1 MPSVKDK
8 NVTRFTYWPM
18 RRLLALIAMLVL
30 AAAASILVAVFVLL
44 HAGAAITDGEVA
56 APVASPVTISRDAVG
71 AVTIDAASRADAS
84 FALGFAHAQDTF
96 FAMDLMRRKAAGE
109 LAALV
114 GPAAID
120 LDKDYRRHRL
130 RAVAE
135 QAYRTLPPAQR
146 EQLQHYAAGVNA
158 GLAGLRVR
166 PWEYLVFRQAPQ
178 AWRPEDSLLVLG
190 AMYLELN
197 DGGHNERKLRL
208 LQLDAVLPAPVVA
221 FLTAPDPTWEAA
233 LDGSV
238 SDAPP
243 VPDASVFV
251 MPRQADDAVA
261 MDLSF
266 SPRHG
271 ADIGSNAFAV
281 AGAGSPGHGA
291 LLANDMHLSLGVPNI
306 WYRATLRYRQAGAD
320 GNVVVRQVAGLTLP
334 GTPALV
340 VGQNEQVA
348 WGFTNSYADV
358 QDWVV
363 VHTTDP
369 RGTRYR
375 SPQGSEDM
383 VYKDEVIR
391 VRGGAPVSLRIAQT
405 RWGPVMATSAQGEP
419 MALAWTGASPRAY
432 NLSVMQM
439 EDATDVPAVL
449 DIAQHAGLPLQNV
462 LAADRQGHIG
472 WTIAGNA
479 IPVRGTAGFANPA
492 DWSLPGAGWSG
503 WLDASRY
510 PRLEN
515 PAQGYLWTANNR
527 AVGGA
532 SLALLGNGGYNLGAR
547 ARQIRDDLA
556 GNRAARPVDM
566 LAIQRDDRAVFLA
579 RWQTLMLAVI
589 DKANTR
595 HGDAAGLAS
604 LHDRVARWGA
614 RADESSPGYGAVRR
628 FHEEVTARVLRPFVA
643 LAKRR
648 FEDFA
653 WPEGTAPEYAVWQL
667 IHAPSAAHLRDPR
680 YASWDDLL
688 DEACLATL
696 RDVAQ
701 EGKATWGD
709 ENRLNLRHP
718 LAGALPGIVA
728 RFLDAHAQPLSG
740 DRDMP
745 FVSAPRFGA
754 SERMVA
760 VPGDAARSLLH
771 MPGGQTDHPVASTYL
786 AGTDDWRLGQ
796 PTPLQPSVATS
807 TFRLVPQR

>member
-1 MPSVKDK
+1 MPSTKDK
-8 NVTRFTYWPM
+8 NVTHLTYRRM
-18 RRLLALIAMLVL
+18 RRLLAVIVVLVL
-30 AAAASILVAVFVLL
+30 VAAASTLLAVFVLL
-44 HAGAAITDGEVA
+44 HAGAATTEGDVTA
-56 APVASPVTISRDAVG
+56 SVASPVTISRDALG

-114 GPAAID
+114 GPAAVE

-135 QAYRTLPPAQR
+135 QAYRTLPPDQR
-146 EQLQHYAAGVNA
+146 DQLQRYAAGVNA

-178 AWRPEDSLLVLG
+178 AWRTEDSLLVLG

-243 VPDASVFV
+243 MPDASVFV
-251 MPRQADDAVA
+251 LPRQADDAVA

-266 SPRHG
+266 SPRQG

-281 AGAGSPGHGA
+281 AGASASGPGA

-306 WYRATLRYRQAGAD
+306 WYRTTLRYRQADANGT
-320 GNVVVRQVAGLTLP
+320 VVERRVAGLTLP

-340 VGQNEQVA
+340 AGQNEHVA

-363 VHTTDP
+363 VHATDP
-369 RGTRYR
+369 QGTRYR
-375 SPQGSEDM
+375 SPQGIEDM
-383 VYKDEVIR
+383 VYRDEVIQ
-391 VRGGAPVSLRIAQT
+391 VRGGASVPLRIAET

-419 MALAWTGASPRAY
+419 MALAWAGASPHAY
-432 NLSVMQM
+432 NLAVMQM
-439 EDATDVPAVL
+439 EDATDMPAVL

-462 LAADRQGHIG
+462 LAADRHGHIG

-492 DWSLPGAGWSG
+492 DWSAPGAGWSG

-510 PRLEN
+510 PRVEN

-527 AVGGA
+527 AVGGV

-556 GNRAARPVDM
+556 GEPPGAPVDM

-579 RWQTLMLAVI
+579 RWQTLMLHVI
-589 DKANTR
+589 DKAQAR
-595 HGDAAGLAS
+595 HAEAAGLAS

-614 RADESSPGYGAVRR
+614 RADASSPGYGAVRR

-643 LAKRR
+643 LAAQR
-648 FEDFA
+648 FKDFA

-667 IHAPSAAHLRDPR
+667 IHAPSASHLRDPR

-701 EGKATWGD
+701 QGKATWGD
-709 ENRLNLRHP
+709 ENTLSLRHP
-718 LAGALPGIVA
+718 LSGAFPGVVA
-728 RFLDAHAQPLSG
+728 RFLDARARPLSG

-745 FVSAPRFGA
+745 FVAAPRFGA
-754 SERMVA
+754 SERLVA

-771 MPGGQTDHPVASTYL
+771 MPGGQTDHPLAATYL
-786 AGTDDWRLGQ
+786 AGTDAWRLGQ
-796 PTPLQPSVATS
+796 PTPLQPGAATS
-807 TFRLVPQR
+807 TFRLVPLR

>member
-1 MPSVKDK
+1 M
-8 NVTRFTYWPM
+8 THLTYRHV
-18 RRLLALIAMLVL
+18 RRLIALIVALVL
-30 AAAASILVAVFVLL
+30 AVAASILVAVFVLL
-44 HAGAAITDGEVA
+44 HAGAATTEGDVA
-56 APVASPVTISRDAVG
+56 ASVASPVTIARDAMG
-71 AVTIDAASRADAS
+71 AVTIDAARRTDAS

-135 QAYRTLPPAQR
+135 QAYRTLSPNQR
-146 EQLQHYAAGVNA
+146 DQLQHYAAGVNA

-178 AWRPEDSLLVLG
+178 PWRPEDSLLVLG

-208 LQLDAVLPAPVVA
+208 LQLDAVLPPSVVA
-221 FLTAPDPTWEAA
+221 FLAAPDPTWEAA

-251 MPRQADDAVA
+251 LPSHTDDAVA
-261 MDLSF
+261 LDLSF
-266 SPRHG
+266 SPRQG

-281 AGAGSPGHGA
+281 AGTSASDPGA

-306 WYRATLRYRQAGAD
+306 WYRATLRYGQADANGK
-320 GNVVVRQVAGLTLP
+320 VVVRQVAGLTLP

-340 VGQNEQVA
+340 TGQNEQVA

-369 RGTRYR
+369 QGSRYR
-375 SPQGSEDM
+375 SPQGIEAM
-383 VYKDEVIR
+383 VYRDEVIQ
-391 VRGGAPVSLRIAQT
+391 VRGGASVPLRIAET

-432 NLSVMQM
+432 NLAIMQM
-439 EDATDVPAVL
+439 EDATDVPSAL

-462 LAADRQGHIG
+462 LAVDRQGHIG

-492 DWSLPGAGWSG
+492 DWSVSGAGWSG

-510 PRLEN
+510 PRVEN

-556 GNRAARPVDM
+556 GGHPATPAAM

-579 RWQTLMLAVI
+579 RWQALMLEVI
-589 DKANTR
+589 DKARAR
-595 HGDAAGLAS
+595 HADEAGLAA

-614 RADESSPGYGAVRR
+614 RADASSPGYGAVRR

-643 LAKRR
+643 LAAQR
-648 FEDFA
+648 FKDFA
-653 WPEGTAPEYAVWQL
+653 WPEGTVPEYAVWQL
-667 IHAPSAAHLRDPR
+667 IHAPSASHLRDPR

-701 EGKATWGD
+701 DGKATWGD
-709 ENRLNLRHP
+709 ENMLNLRHP
-718 LAGALPGIVA
+718 LSGAFPGIVA
-728 RFLDAHAQPLSG
+728 RFLDARAQPLSG

-771 MPGGQTDHPVASTYL
+771 MPGGQTDHPLASTYL
-786 AGTDDWRLGQ
+786 AGTDAWRLGQ
-796 PTPLQPSVATS
+796 PTPLQPGVANS
-807 TFRLVPQR
+807 TFRLVPLR